1 MDASVAQAAFSAAVA
16 ALSAVLLAKD
26 VSFGVG
32 VAVVAVVAVMLV
44 VMVVV
49 TVVVMMGLRPRNSGE
64 VVAKRG
70 IFFKCWVK
78 K

>member
-26 VSFGVG
+26 IAFAVW
-32 VAVVAVVAVMLV
+32 VAVV
-44 VMVVV
+44 VVV
-49 TVVVMMGLRPRNSGE
+49 GLRPRKSGE
-64 VVAKRG
+64 VVAKQG